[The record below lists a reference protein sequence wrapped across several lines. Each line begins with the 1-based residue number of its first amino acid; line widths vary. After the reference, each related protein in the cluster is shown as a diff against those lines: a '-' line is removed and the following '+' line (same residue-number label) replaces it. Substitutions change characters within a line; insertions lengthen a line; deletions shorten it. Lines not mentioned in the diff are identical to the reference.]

1 VVSHQTLRPLVQ
13 RLVSVVRRLG
23 PVGLL
28 GALWVAIPSVTGLSM
43 LALLGD
49 IADFWKSAPGLMSFW
64 GYPMLLA
71 LGIGI
76 GLFPVASC
84 NWLFGW
90 VYGWGIGLVMALGTY
105 LIGALIGFSIAKR
118 TSQARVEALIEE
130 HEPARKIR
138 YALLQRS
145 LPRTLFLVTLWRS
158 AGFPF
163 PFSNL
168 LLTCCGVRLPV
179 YLLATFLGLLPR
191 VAVATFIA
199 ATAAGTGARDLR
211 DLVKRSEH
219 PVMMT
224 LAALLALGVL
234 LLITHMSRAALRR
247 ATNAS
252 PAPARP
258 PHPQVVSDGAAADRT
273 APPKGD

>member
-1 VVSHQTLRPLVQ
+1 VDLRQTLRELPR
-13 RLVSVVRRLG
+13 RLFHVAQRLG
-23 PVGLL
+23 PVGILA
-28 GALWVAIPSVTGLSM
+28 ALWVAIPSFTGLWM
-43 LALLGD
+43 LATLGD
-49 IADFWKSAPGLMSFW
+49 IADFWRATPGPLSFW
-64 GYPMLLA
+64 GYPFLLA
-71 LGIGI
+71 IGIGI

-90 VYGWGIGLVMALGTY
+90 VYGWGLGLAMALVTY
-105 LIGALIGFSIAKR
+105 QVGALLGFFIAQR
-118 TSQARVEALIEE
+118 TSHARVEALIEE
-130 HEPARKIR
+130 HAPAKQIR
-138 YALLQRS
+138 AALLQRS

-247 ATNAS
+247 ATS
-252 PAPARP
+252 PQPLPIVAPGTQPA
-258 PHPQVVSDGAAADRT
+258 SDGKSADGS
-273 APPKGD
+273 APQKAD

>member
-1 VVSHQTLRPLVQ
+1 VDLRRTLHELPR
-13 RLVSVVRRLG
+13 RLLLLIRRLG
-23 PVGLL
+23 PVGIL
-28 GALWVAIPSVTGLSM
+28 GALWVAIPSVTGLGM
-43 LALLGD
+43 LAMLGD
-49 IADFWKSAPGLMSFW
+49 IADFWRGTGGVMSFW
-64 GYPMLLA
+64 GYPLLLA

-90 VYGWGIGLVMALGTY
+90 VYGWGVGLVMALATY
-105 LIGALIGFSIAKR
+105 LVGAVIGFGIAKR

-130 HEPARKIR
+130 HEPARQIR
-138 YALLQRS
+138 SALLQRS
-145 LPRTLFLVTLWRS
+145 VLRTLFLVTLWRS

-168 LLTCCGVRLPV
+168 LLTCCGVRLPIF
-179 YLLATFLGLLPR
+179 LLATFLGLLPR

-234 LLITHMSRAALRR
+234 LLITHMSRAALKR
-247 ATNAS
+247 ATGPAAMGS
-252 PAPARP
+252 GPAPTGSATDGT
-258 PHPQVVSDGAAADRT
+258 SDTGT
-273 APPKGD
+273 APPKAN

>member
-1 VVSHQTLRPLVQ
+1 MDLRHRLRALPQHLHQLM
-13 RLVSVVRRLG
+13 RRLG
-23 PVGLL
+23 PVGAL
-28 GALWVAIPSVTGLSM
+28 GALWVAIPSVTGLWM
-43 LALLGD
+43 LATLGD
-49 IADFWKSAPGLMSFW
+49 IADFWNRTPGVLSFW
-64 GYPMLLA
+64 GYPVLLA
-71 LGIGI
+71 LGIGM

-90 VYGWGIGLVMALGTY
+90 VYGWGLGLVMALGTY
-105 LIGALIGFSIAKR
+105 LIGAGIGFAIAKR

-138 YALLQRS
+138 AALLQRS
-145 LPRTLFLVTLWRS
+145 LVRTLFLVTLWRS

-191 VAVATFIA
+191 VAVATFVA

-219 PVMMT
+219 PVLMT
-224 LAALLALGVL
+224 LAALLALAVL
-234 LLITHMSRAALRR
+234 MLITHMSRAALRR
-247 ATNAS
+247 ATDTGH
-252 PAPARP
+252 
-258 PHPQVVSDGAAADRT
+258 PHPTPAHLDSASDGNPPSGT
-273 APPKGD
+273 APPKAD